1 MNIILDTNI
10 LLSASFSDTTTPAKV
25 LHLVLQKHTLLVSS
39 KTYAELEQA
48 IWRKKFDSYITKDK
62 RKRFLKTFLKDA
74 KLNKVID
81 KIQACRDP
89 KDNMILELAV
99 SGQADCIVTGDK
111 DLLALNPFRGIQILT
126 PAEFLKL
133 KK

>member
-1 MNIILDTNI
+1 M
-10 LLSASFSDTTTPAKV
+10 
-25 LHLVLQKHTLLVSS
+25 
-39 KTYAELEQA
+39 
-48 IWRKKFDSYITKDK
+48 IWWKKFDPYITPEV
-62 RKRFLKTFLKDA
+62 RHSFLSVFINEA
-74 KLNKVID
+74 RVIEIKE

-99 SGQADCIVTGDK
+99 SGQADYIITGDK
-111 DLLALNPFRGIQILT
+111 DLLALNPFRKIQILT